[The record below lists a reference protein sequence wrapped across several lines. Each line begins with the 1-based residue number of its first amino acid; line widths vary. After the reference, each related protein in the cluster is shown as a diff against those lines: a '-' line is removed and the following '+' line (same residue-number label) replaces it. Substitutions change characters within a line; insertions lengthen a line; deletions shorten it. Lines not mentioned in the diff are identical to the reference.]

1 MTETTATPAD
11 VARLVAVK
19 RSYEIRREALT
30 QARLTLS
37 TPDSTP
43 ADVVA
48 AAEKYTA
55 FLTGETSPEPPASAV
70 GVTPDGLPIMH
81 VFTPAGMT
89 ADLVAS
95 MAAAH
100 VGEQRR
106 AGAHG
111 VDL

>member
-1 MTETTATPAD
+1 VTETTATPAD

-37 TPDSTP
+37 VPDATP

-55 FLTGETSPEPPASAV
+55 FLTGDTSPEPTASAV
-70 GVTPDGLPIMH
+70 GVTPDGLPIVNVYAH
-81 VFTPAGMT
+81 PGMSE
-89 ADLVAS
+89 AEIA
-95 MAAAH
+95 
-100 VGEQRR
+100 RI
-106 AGAHG
+106 AGAQINMLLRG
-111 VDL
+111 EPGAAS

>member
-37 TPDSTP
+37 VPDATP

-55 FLTGETSPEPPASAV
+55 FLTGETSPEPAMSA
-70 GVTPDGLPIMH
+70 GETTPDGLP
-81 VFTPAGMT
+81 V
-89 ADLVAS
+89 LR
-95 MAAAH
+95 
-100 VGEQRR
+100 VGS
-106 AGAHG
+106 
-111 VDL
+111 